1 MKERKKVIKGLDPD
15 KGKYFK
21 PTGSIYFDDM
31 DWFRIEHN
39 IPHHIWYDYDGEFGE
54 WLRDCDIRWTQN
66 GLPLV
71 DDNGK
76 WIEDNEPP
84 LLPREEEALN
94 KALESLER
102 MKDEPPFEPP
112 F

>member
-71 DDNGK
+71 DNKGK
-76 WIEDNEPP
+76 WIEENDP
-84 LLPREEEALN
+84 L
-94 KALESLER
+94 
-102 MKDEPPFEPP
+102 PF
-112 F
+112 